1 MKKEKRDPKKF
12 IPFSPNELITGII
25 EEDVPNEELNSEFSE
40 YELSTGII
48 LNIRSMVS
56 QIKKTKYYTQDGEPV
71 YIVDVMPVV
80 KVKINK

>member
-40 YELSTGII
+40 YELSNGII
-48 LNIRSMVS
+48 LN
-56 QIKKTKYYTQDGEPV
+56 Y
-71 YIVDVMPVV
+71 
-80 KVKINK
+80 